1 MQVLVF
7 KTNLENPG
15 QILHAGQLLHP
26 IRGIHRWNVDA
37 HDIDNVLRIE
47 ADLTLSP
54 RIIETTLQKGGLL
67 CEELTD

>member
-47 ADLTLSP
+47 ADTTLSP

>member
-7 KTNLENPG
+7 KTNLEDPG
-15 QILHAGQLLHP
+15 QIIHVSQLLHP
-26 IRGIHRWNVDA
+26 IRGIYRWNVDA

-47 ADLTLSP
+47 ADPTLSP
-54 RIIETTLQKGGLL
+54 RIIENTLQKGGLL

>member
-7 KTNLENPG
+7 KTNLED
-15 QILHAGQLLHP
+15 QSLILHAGQLLHP
-26 IRGIHRWNVDA
+26 IRGIHRWNVDL

-47 ADLTLSP
+47 ADPAISP
-54 RIIETTLQKGGLL
+54 RIIENTLQNGGLI

>member
-7 KTNLENPG
+7 KTNLEDQG

-26 IRGIHRWNVDA
+26 IREIHRWNVDM
-37 HDIDNVLRIE
+37 HDIDNILRIE
-47 ADLTLSP
+47 ADPSLSP
-54 RIIETTLQKGGLL
+54 RIIENTLKNGGWR